1 MPDETDVKSAFHD
14 ASSSFVALVDSIG
27 PERLGEPG
35 TDEWTILELIAH
47 TTRAYLAIDE
57 VLARPLDPASR
68 KLADAADYYRSAMST
83 AGVHDGI
90 TTHARDGAA
99 RMGDDPGPYVH
110 DVADRVHRLVVCTPA
125 RQDVQHYAG
134 RIAFGDYLV
143 TRITELV
150 LHSVDLQHALGGT
163 PSAPESAA
171 VLVRGVL
178 ASLVDR
184 DDALS
189 VACALSGR
197 GRARS
202 CDVLR

>member
-1 MPDETDVKSAFHD
+1 MPSETDVKSAFHD
-14 ASSSFVALVDSIG
+14 ASNNFVAVVDSIG
-27 PERLGEPG
+27 PERLGEPA

-47 TTRAYLAIDE
+47 TARAYIAIEE

-68 KLADAADYYRSAMST
+68 QLSDAAAYYRSAMSIQ
-83 AGVHDGI
+83 GVHDGI
-90 TTHARDGAA
+90 TKRARDGASL
-99 RMGDDPGPYVH
+99 MGNEPGPYVH
-110 DVADRVHRLVVCTPA
+110 DVADRVHLVVSGTPT

-150 LHSVDLQHALGGT
+150 LHSVDLQHALGRT
-163 PSAPESAA
+163 ASAPDNAA
-171 VLVRGVL
+171 VLVRDVL
-178 ASLVDR
+178 VALADR

-197 GRARS
+197 SRARA
-202 CDVLR
+202 CNVLC